1 LLEWLEKY
9 RARLQQEDRPH
20 AARRDAMNKVNPL
33 YVLRNW
39 LAQLAIDDAEQGAN
53 ARLEELLD
61 VLKNPYTEQPG
72 KAHLAAKRPDWARQ
86 RAGCSM
92 LSCSS

>member
-1 LLEWLEKY
+1 MISY
-9 RARLQQEDRPH
+9 QQRLQHEQRP
-20 AARRDAMNKVNPL
+20 ASARQQTMNQVNPL

-39 LAQLAIDDAEQGAN
+39 LAQLAIDAAEAGD
-53 ARLEELLD
+53 RSKVEELLA
-61 VLKNPYTEQPG
+61 VLRNPYTEQSG
-72 KAHLAAKRPDWARQ
+72 KNHLAQKRPEWARQ